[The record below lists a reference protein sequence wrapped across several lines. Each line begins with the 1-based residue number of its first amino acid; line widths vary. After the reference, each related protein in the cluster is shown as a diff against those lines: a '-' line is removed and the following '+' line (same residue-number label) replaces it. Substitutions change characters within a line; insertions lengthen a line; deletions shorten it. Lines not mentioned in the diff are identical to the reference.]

1 MNLDLQNVLE
11 RIDNRLA
18 GLETDMKGL
27 KADVSTLKTD
37 METVKHKLDLIDVFY
52 IGGIH
57 HLEKGVGPF
66 NPSRSQGRHD

>member
-1 MNLDLQNVLE
+1 M
-11 RIDNRLA
+11 
-18 GLETDMKGL
+18 ETL
-27 KADVSTLKTD
+27 KADVETLKADVETIKAD

-66 NPSRSQGRHD
+66 NPSRSQG

>member
-27 KADVSTLKTD
+27 KAD

-66 NPSRSQGRHD
+66 SPSRSQGRHD

>member
-1 MNLDLQNVLE
+1 MNLDLQDVLE

-27 KADVSTLKTD
+27 KADMETVKAD
-37 METVKHKLDLIDVFY
+37 METVKHKLDLIDVFH

-57 HLEKGVGPF
+57 HLENGFGPF
-66 NPSRSQGRHD
+66 NPSRSQG